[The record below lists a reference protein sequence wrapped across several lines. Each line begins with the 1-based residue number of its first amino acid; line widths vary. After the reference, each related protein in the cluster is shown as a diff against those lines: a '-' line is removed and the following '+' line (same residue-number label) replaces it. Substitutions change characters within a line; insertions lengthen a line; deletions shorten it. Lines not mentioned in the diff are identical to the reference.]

1 MENDTILIVD
11 DELDLVHGLRRTLS
25 MEIDCRILTAENGV
39 QALDI
44 LSNTAV
50 DVVLADVL
58 MPQMDGLTL
67 LERIKS
73 RDPAVTVIIMTAYG
87 TIEKAVEAIK
97 KGAYDLIQKPL
108 DEERLIHL
116 IRKGL
121 ELNRLVRENARLT
134 EAISRKEMSG
144 SMVGQSRPMRV
155 VFEKINM
162 LAQSDVTVLIRGET
176 GTGKELAAQA
186 IHKLS

>member
-1 MENDTILIVD
+1 MVSDTILVVD
-11 DELDLVHGLRRTLS
+11 DETDLVQGLRRTLS
-25 MEIDCRILTAENGV
+25 TEIDCCVLTAENGV

-97 KGAYDLIQKPL
+97 KGAYDPTQKPL

-116 IRKGL
+116 IRKG
-121 ELNRLVRENARLT
+121 
-134 EAISRKEMSG
+134 
-144 SMVGQSRPMRV
+144 
-155 VFEKINM
+155 
-162 LAQSDVTVLIRGET
+162 
-176 GTGKELAAQA
+176 
-186 IHKLS
+186 H